1 MKKYRRTI
9 AMLMILTLLNGCAS
23 HVQPIETEPPA
34 TAATV
39 PAERPPAEE
48 SGLPPTEETIPA
60 RESVE
65 ETEEASVTESA
76 APKVTEPKEPER
88 KPERND
94 TPATEASEE
103 TEPPATT
110 PPETEPP
117 TTEPPAKEQDE
128 TIPPE
133 TVPEET
139 GPPAEE
145 PDQTEAPT
153 TEVSKESEAGA
164 MVELEVEQI
173 CSRDVEVALL
183 KYINQYRY
191 SPLTRLRGMSEVARY
206 RSRKIVYD
214 FNHSTVLMREA
225 LAYFQYGRY
234 VDATQYGDPAENSY
248 YEYDGREAIAYRGQG
263 KSVITADEM
272 GRLLAD
278 QIKNSTSHWIYVGS
292 SEYSYVGIGAT
303 ESVGI
308 WYVSVMVGRVN
319 YG

>member
-1 MKKYRRTI
+1 M
-9 AMLMILTLLNGCAS
+9 
-23 HVQPIETEPPA
+23 TEP
-34 TAATV
+34 TV
-39 PAERPPAEE
+39 
-48 SGLPPTEETIPA
+48 
-60 RESVE
+60 
-65 ETEEASVTESA
+65 
-76 APKVTEPKEPER
+76 PKVTEPKEPER

-94 TPATEASEE
+94 TPATEAPEE
-103 TEPPATT
+103 TEPPADT

-117 TTEPPAKEQDE
+117 TTESPANEQDE

-139 GPPAEE
+139 KPSAMEPPAEE

-153 TEVSKESEAGA
+153 TEVQQETEAGE
-164 MVELEVEQI
+164 MVELEMEQI
-173 CSRDVEVALL
+173 CFRDVEVALL

-191 SPLTRLRGMSEVARY
+191 SPLTRLRGMSEVARF
-206 RSRKIVYD
+206 RSRKIVFD
-214 FNHSTVLMREA
+214 FNHSTVHMREA

-263 KSVITADEM
+263 KSVTTADEM

-278 QIKNSTSHWIYVGS
+278 QIKNSTSHWSYVGS

-303 ESVGI
+303 ESGGI